1 MPDGNSIVGGIAVL
15 AAILATGSVAV
26 PRKLERIRKLEPP
39 LEDAVYVLYLCC
51 GYAGSAFLACGLL
64 PLNQVI
70 MDDYSMRI
78 SCAFTWWGALSG
90 ALVVAAINAGFA
102 AISRVGMAVHAAISM
117 GTAVVTS
124 FLWGVLVNNDRLAL
138 LWVDIFAV
146 VCLIA
151 GSSISAFPKEIARSC
166 ESCCLKGTPL
176 KCAEPE
182 AVLVDTPEAR
192 PLIVEETQLLEN
204 HKIGHACGLL
214 LCVVSGV
221 CGGLSL
227 GPMSFVP
234 PEDKGIA
241 FLPSFATGIIMAAV
255 LALSIRLFVGK
266 QKPAW
271 HFRRAFPFGLL
282 SGFLY
287 MMAIL
292 AVIIAIPSKCHSC
305 VSVET
310 DRHRRQRV
318 LGHFVFPRTARR
330 RSCRFFSREFPSPH
344 WRRLAVELHVSRTRW
359 HSLEYPAERHL
370 KSLYLLLYHQYPQL
384 HWFTLRHPKIVTLTL
399 FRLSIRRAVE
409 TTARGVTGASL
420 RGEALCPVLL
430 KSF

>member
-166 ESCCLKGTPL
+166 ESCCLKG
-176 KCAEPE
+176 
-182 AVLVDTPEAR
+182 
-192 PLIVEETQLLEN
+192 
-204 HKIGHACGLL
+204 
-214 LCVVSGV
+214 
-221 CGGLSL
+221 
-227 GPMSFVP
+227 PMSFVP

-292 AVIIAIPSKCHSC
+292 AVIIAIPRISFAVAYPSKQTAIV
-305 VSVET
+305 VSGCWGI
-310 DRHRRQRV
+310 
-318 LGHFVFPRTARR
+318 L
-330 RSCRFFSREFPSPH
+330 FFRE
-344 WRRLAVELHVSRTRW
+344 
-359 HSLEYPAERHL
+359 
-370 KSLYLLLYHQYPQL
+370 
-384 HWFTLRHPKIVTLTL
+384 
-399 FRLSIRRAVE
+399 
-409 TTARGVTGASL
+409 L
-420 RGEALCPVLL
+420 RGGAVAVFSLGSSLVLTGVVLL
-430 KSF
+430 SNFTYPERVGIPSSIQPSVT